1 MLVVYA
7 IIVLIYLCT
16 VIIQAIS
23 SKIRHEIFGV
33 IMWLIFVFATL
44 TALLFL
50 ILYLS
55 IVWLTMKIRER

>member
-7 IIVLIYLCT
+7 VMVLIYLCT
-16 VIIQAIS
+16 VVIQAIS
-23 SKIRHEIFGV
+23 NKIKRDIVDV
-33 IMWLIFVFATL
+33 IMWLTFVFATL

-50 ILYLS
+50 ILYLA